1 MMRLPCTE
9 PSLAYRWRL
18 LGYLLGNYFF
28 GAHSMKTL
36 LLIATGMSVLW
47 LAGSALR
54 ADEKDTAKLLVGKWE
69 ATKVDEGTLPQ
80 GTIVEF
86 SKDGKVK
93 VTAKKGDNDL
103 DLGGTYTFAN
113 HKLTVKLKMGDEE
126 KEHTVTVKKISETEF
141 VAEHEDG
148 KSITFTKKK

>member
-1 MMRLPCTE
+1 MR
-9 PSLAYRWRL
+9 
-18 LGYLLGNYFF
+18 
-28 GAHSMKTL
+28 TL
-36 LLIATGMSVLW
+36 LLMALGLSVAF
-47 LAGSALR
+47 LAGSAR

-86 SKDGKVK
+86 TKDGKVK
-93 VTAKKGDNDL
+93 ITAKKDDKDVNL
-103 DLGGTYTFAN
+103 AGTYTFEN
-113 HKLTVKLKMGDEE
+113 HKLTVKLKMNDEE
-126 KEHTVTVKKISETEF
+126 KEHTVTIKKINETEF

>member
-1 MMRLPCTE
+1 
-9 PSLAYRWRL
+9 
-18 LGYLLGNYFF
+18 
-28 GAHSMKTL
+28 MKTML
-36 LLIATGMSVLW
+36 MIATGVSVLL
-47 LAGSALR
+47 LASSAVR
-54 ADEKDTAKLLVGKWE
+54 AEEKDTAKLLIGKWE
-69 ATKVDEGTLPQ
+69 ASKVDEGTLPQ

-86 SKDGKVK
+86 FKDGKVK
-93 VTAKKGDNDL
+93 VTAKKDNEDL
-103 DLGGTYTFAN
+103 NLAGTYTFAN